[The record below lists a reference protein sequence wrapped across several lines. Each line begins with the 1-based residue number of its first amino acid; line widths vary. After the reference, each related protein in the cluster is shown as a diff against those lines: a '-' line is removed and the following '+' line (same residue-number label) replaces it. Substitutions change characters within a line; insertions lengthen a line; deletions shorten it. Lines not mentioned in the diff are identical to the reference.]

1 MLEFTRRKKVGTHL
15 NIAPLIDVVFLLL
28 IFFMLS
34 SHFVTQP
41 GIKITLPSATT
52 AKPYPEE
59 DIIISITKDNNLYL
73 NEGEVTLDNLLDKL
87 RIKIGKAEKKTVI
100 IKADE
105 KIDLGLAV
113 KVMDIAKQA
122 EAEGL
127 VISTKIEHQ
136 STDAPERQ

>member
-1 MLEFTRRKKVGTHL
+1 MEFEGRKRVDTRL

-34 SHFVTQP
+34 AHFVTQP
-41 GIKITLPSATT
+41 GIKLTLPTAST
-52 AKPYPEE
+52 AKLHPEE
-59 DIIISITKDNNLYL
+59 DVIISITNDNDLYL
-73 NEGEVTLDNLLDKL
+73 NEEKVNLDNLLEKL
-87 RIKIGKAEKKTVI
+87 RVKLNKSQKKTVI

-127 VISTKIEHQ
+127 VISTKAEE
-136 STDAPERQ
+136 DAKQ

>member
-1 MLEFTRRKKVGTHL
+1 MEFEGRKKVSTQL
-15 NIAPLIDVVFLLL
+15 NIAPLIDVVFQLL
-28 IFFMLS
+28 IFFALI

-41 GIKITLPSATT
+41 GIKITLPAAVT
-52 AKPYPEE
+52 ARLHPEE
-59 DIIISITKDNNLYL
+59 DIIISISQDNGLYL
-73 NEGEVTLDNLLDKL
+73 NEERVILDNLLDKL
-87 RIKIGKAEKKTVI
+87 RLKIAEAKKKTVF

-127 VISTKIEHQ
+127 VISTKTEE
-136 STDAPERQ
+136 DVKR